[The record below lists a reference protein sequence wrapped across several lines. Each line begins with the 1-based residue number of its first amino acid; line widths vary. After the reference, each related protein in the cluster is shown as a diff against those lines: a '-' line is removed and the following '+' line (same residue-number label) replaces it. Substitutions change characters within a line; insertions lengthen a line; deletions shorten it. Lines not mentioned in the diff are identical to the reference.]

1 MSIWVIALLA
11 GPAVLVPLAAYSLS
25 HHRVKGARWY
35 GVLLLAV
42 AWWSLAYAWE
52 LTTDDVAVKA
62 LALKIKYVGVVAL
75 PPAWIAF
82 ILEFVGAAPARVRAR
97 AVPLTVVAVCALAV
111 LATDEWHGWFW
122 GPMTVQPVG
131 QYVVLRGRAP
141 GFWINVGYTYVVLGL
156 GLALLLQHTVH
167 SPYLYRRRAV
177 ILMAGAILP
186 WAGNIVFVAH
196 REEMIFDPTPF
207 LFTCTALVA
216 ALAVFRYDLLEPAP
230 TLRDARIGSVG
241 DAVIILDG
249 RRRVADLNAAAQAML
264 GLRRAEAA
272 GRDIGDLLPGWPGA
286 PPVAPIDVTMG
297 SGDGPRIFDMRCS
310 AIENL
315 AGHAT
320 GSIVILRDVTERR
333 AAEARLRES
342 ERRYRTVIEQAFDG
356 VWLTDLDGVITDAN
370 PQAAALLGYPI
381 EDLIGRRA
389 SEFFAGTAPGAEREE
404 ALRRGEAVSWE
415 HEYLTKG
422 GLAVL
427 LAGRSRL
434 LGSDLVVSTFR
445 DITEERLQAQL
456 RERLLDEAQAANRLK
471 DEFLATVSHELRT
484 PLNAVVGW
492 TQMLVQR
499 QVDESRLGYA
509 LSVIERNANAQVRL
523 IEDLLDL
530 SKLAAGRMRLTL
542 RPTSPATVIRDAI
555 EAVTPSAGAKRLSLQ
570 ADLPGD
576 LPDIPADPDRLR
588 QAVWNLLTNAIK
600 FTPSGGRIDLR
611 ARGGG
616 ELLVIEVA
624 DTGSGIAADFLPH
637 VFEAF
642 RQADS
647 SLAGQSR
654 GLGLGLTIVRRIVE
668 AHGGRV
674 EVESDGPGCGSTFR
688 LTLPSRGRE
697 SHAATA
703 GAGSIEPLPPETRVF
718 AGSSADGAESDGS
731 TARPD
736 SRGQPDGEGSLG

>member
-1 MSIWVIALLA
+1 MSIWVIGLLA

-25 HHRVKGARWY
+25 HRRVKGARWY

-52 LTTDDVAVKA
+52 LTTDDFAVKA
-62 LALKIKYVGVVAL
+62 LALKVKYVGVVAL

-82 ILEFVGAAPARVRAR
+82 ILEFVGAAPGRVRGR
-97 AVPLTVVAVCALAV
+97 VVPLTVVAACALAV
-111 LATDEWHGWFW
+111 LATDDWHGWFW

-141 GFWINVGYTYVVLGL
+141 GFWINVGYTYVMLGL

-177 ILMAGAILP
+177 ILMVGAILP
-186 WAGNIVFVAH
+186 WAGNVVFVAH
-196 REEMIFDPTPF
+196 RAEMIFDPTPF

-241 DAVIILDG
+241 DAVIILDARG
-249 RRRVADLNAAAQAML
+249 RVADLNAAAQQML
-264 GLRRAEAA
+264 GQRRAEAA
-272 GRDIGDLLPGWPGA
+272 GRDIRDLLPGWPGE
-286 PPVAPIDVTMG
+286 PPATPIDVAMR
-297 SGDGPRIFDMRCS
+297 SEGDVRTFDMRCS
-310 AIENL
+310 PIENRS
-315 AGHAT
+315 GHVT
-320 GSIVILRDVTERR
+320 GSVVILRDVTERR

-356 VWLTDLDGVITDAN
+356 VWLTDLDGTITDAN
-370 PQAAALLGYPI
+370 PQAAALLGYSL
-381 EDLIGRRA
+381 DALIGRRA
-389 SEFFAGTAPGAEREE
+389 VELLAGAAPGEGDE
-404 ALRRGEAVSWE
+404 ALRRGEVVSWE
-415 HEYLTKG
+415 HEYLTSSG
-422 GLAVL
+422 DAVL

-434 LGSDLVVSTFR
+434 IGSDLVVSTFR
-445 DITEERLQAQL
+445 DVTDERLQAQI
-456 RERLLDEAQAANRLK
+456 RERLLDEARAANRLK

-492 TQMLVQR
+492 TQMLVRR
-499 QVDESRLGYA
+499 QVDESRLDYA

-530 SKLAAGRMRLTL
+530 SKLAAGRVRLSI
-542 RPTSPATVIRDAI
+542 RPTSLRTVIG
-555 EAVTPSAGAKRLSLQ
+555 EAVEAVMPSAAAKGVALQ
-570 ADLPGD
+570 VHVPPDLPV
-576 LPDIPADPDRLR
+576 IAVDPDRLR

-600 FTPSGGRIDLR
+600 FTPAGGRIDLR
-611 ARGGG
+611 AGCDGDH
-616 ELLVIEVA
+616 LAIEVA
-624 DTGSGIAADFLPH
+624 DTGTGIVADFLPH

-647 SLAGQSR
+647 SLTGQSR

-674 EVESDGPGCGSTFR
+674 DVESEGPGRGSTFR
-688 LTLPSRGRE
+688 LVLPAGDVRE
-697 SHAATA
+697 PSQASAGGTA
-703 GAGSIEPLPPETRVF
+703 GSPP
-718 AGSSADGAESDGS
+718 A
-731 TARPD
+731 
-736 SRGQPDGEGSLG
+736 